1 MNGKQCK
8 RIRKWAMTKA
18 HSQNDTTLEGVHA
31 RKIEGYENDVSA
43 FDGAINIAKGHFVQR
58 KLHKMSLKKLS
69 KDMKAKVKQTPNV
82 SHTEWIL

>member
-18 HSQNDTTLEGVHA
+18 HSQNETTLEGVKS
-31 RKIEGYENDVSA
+31 RKIDDYENVVSS
-43 FDGAINIAKGHFVQR
+43 FDKVINIAKGHFVQR

-69 KDMKAKVKQTPNV
+69 KDMKTSFKQSSTIDR
-82 SHTEWIL
+82 SALIL